1 MRTTEMFAPPV
12 IAAALLC
19 VGFLTGQSAAAQ
31 TPSAS
36 AAGAPAAASRDRKA
50 AAAKP
55 APADPSAELLAAVQ
69 ALSVQVEAQTKLIG
83 QLQRRLDE
91 YGRQTNGRLMAT
103 CLAAMTAVPSPDW
116 GLPIG
121 KADKAGI
128 LAACSRSEV
137 WKSTYFDASRSAFD
151 VFTPFQ

>member
-1 MRTTEMFAPPV
+1 MRTTDRFFASM
-12 IAAALLC
+12 IAVALLC
-19 VGFLTGQSAAAQ
+19 VGCLGTPFAAAQ

-36 AAGAPAAASRDRKA
+36 AASAPAAASRDRKA
-50 AAAKP
+50 ATAKSV
-55 APADPSAELLAAVQ
+55 PADPAAELLAAVQ
-69 ALSVQVEAQTKLIG
+69 ALSVRVEEQTKLIG

-91 YGRQTNGRLMAT
+91 YSRQTNGRLMAT

-137 WKSTYFDASRSAFD
+137 WKTTYFDASRSAFD
-151 VFTPFQ
+151 VFTPFR